1 MREILKKIQA
11 HIPFRL
17 LTTEY
22 LHTVI
27 EEGINPEISFNH
39 FDLDNIKKS
48 TAIEMAKQLSD
59 AGATITFH
67 APFMDLRPGAIDPKI
82 RETTIDRLEQVFE
95 LAPYFHPSTIVC
107 HPSFD
112 EKYYVAGKQLWLA
125 NSIETWGHFLKL
137 AGEMGT
143 TIALE
148 NVYETEPELLNQLLS
163 AFNSP
168 HLRFCFDTGH
178 FNVFSRTPLDMW
190 MEKLAPY
197 LGQLHIHDNSGAA
210 DDHLPVGE
218 GNFPFARFFAM
229 LRERNLS
236 PIVTLEAHS
245 EGDLRQTVQNIKMM
259 NLLSAPCNN
268 GNRES
273 ELPG

>member
-1 MREILKKIQA
+1 MQEILKKIQA
-11 HIPFRL
+11 HMPFRL
-17 LTTEY
+17 LTTEH
-22 LHTVI
+22 LHIVI

-48 TAIEMAKQLSD
+48 TAIETAKQLSD
-59 AGATITFH
+59 AGLTVTFH
-67 APFMDLRPGAIDPKI
+67 APFMDLRPGATDPKI
-82 RETTIDRLEQVFE
+82 REITIDRLQQVFE
-95 LAPYFHPSTIVC
+95 LVPYFHPLTIVC

-112 EKYYVAGKQLWLA
+112 EKYYVASKQLWLA

-137 AGEMGT
+137 AEEMGT

-190 MEKLAPY
+190 MEKLASY
-197 LGQLHIHDNSGAA
+197 LGQIHIHDNSGAA

-218 GNFPFARFFAM
+218 GNFPFAKFFAM
-229 LRERNLS
+229 LRERNLF
-236 PIVTLEAHS
+236 PVVTLEAHS

-259 NLLSAPCNN
+259 NLLSATYNK
-268 GNRES
+268 GNRDS
-273 ELPG
+273 ELP